1 MGDRVGGWKSTGGG
15 SLVIFYWTIYISYFL
30 KNILLNFN
38 IICTSILPWPHE
50 IILFLVVMLIYR
62 YKLTWPHKIIFGW
75 NNLSHVVVVICFG
88 RLSWPHEIKYTC
100 ISLSTFLGKYLEKS
114 VQLTKRYKVCFEALL
129 CCTNPK
135 TFPPLFNPLIKLAHP
150 TVRSIPTP
158 LIY

>member
-1 MGDRVGGWKSTGGG
+1 MDAWTGFIPI
-15 SLVIFYWTIYISYFL
+15 LLLLPYIID
-30 KNILLNFN
+30 NILLNFN

-100 ISLSTFLGKYLEKS
+100 IS
-114 VQLTKRYKVCFEALL
+114 TKNYPDVISR
-129 CCTNPK
+129 
-135 TFPPLFNPLIKLAHP
+135 
-150 TVRSIPTP
+150 
-158 LIY
+158 LIYIYILFSLKFRIHCILFLVRGYEINKSGAWEWTEQLDALVLWVDWTMGEMF